1 MKVQKSN
8 LSTES
13 VCIVDAK
20 DRMIK
25 TVGRDEMRKY
35 GLLHRVTFVLV
46 FNAHGEILVQ
56 TRTMHKDWYPGRI
69 DLAAGGVMTAGES
82 YDESA
87 GRELQEEL
95 GIQPTLDFEFKI
107 YFEDNNSIPSAK
119 SWGSVYS
126 CLSEGPFV
134 LQQEE
139 VDQVCFMSISDALKI
154 PADRT
159 TPDTRLVLIAYVVGR
174 RQATSDKPHG
184 TTVAKY
190 DL

>member
-1 MKVQKSN
+1 MTAQKSN
-8 LSTES
+8 LPTES

-20 DRMIK
+20 DRMVK

-107 YFEDNNSIPSAK
+107 YFEDNDSIPSAK

-139 VDQVCFMSISDALKI
+139 VDQVCFMSINDALKI

-159 TPDTRLVLIAYVVGR
+159 TPDTRLVLIAYAVGHL
-174 RQATSDKPHG
+174 QAT
-184 TTVAKY
+184 
-190 DL
+190 